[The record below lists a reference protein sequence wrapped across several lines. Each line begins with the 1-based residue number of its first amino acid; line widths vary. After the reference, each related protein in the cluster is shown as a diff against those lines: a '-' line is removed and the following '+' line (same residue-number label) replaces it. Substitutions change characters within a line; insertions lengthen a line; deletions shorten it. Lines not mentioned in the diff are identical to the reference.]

1 MSILVT
7 GGCGLIGSMLTRMLV
22 EKGEEVSVLDNCL
35 RPERFSGIADRVRV
49 FEADLGN
56 FAKMLNTPSP

>member
-1 MSILVT
+1 
-7 GGCGLIGSMLTRMLV
+7 MLV